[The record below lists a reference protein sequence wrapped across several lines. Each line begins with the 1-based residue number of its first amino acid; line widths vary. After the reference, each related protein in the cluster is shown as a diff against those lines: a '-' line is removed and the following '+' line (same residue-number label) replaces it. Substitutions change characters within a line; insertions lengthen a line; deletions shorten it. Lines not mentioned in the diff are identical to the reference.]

1 MKMRDQM
8 EVTDQR
14 TNYYW
19 ERLRKYG
26 KRYKDF
32 HWDSSELVLNL
43 IYTHDVFLSRALRIF
58 SELNLS
64 VSGINILIILKHDE
78 DTGRTQQELSSLL
91 LVSRANITKVIDG
104 LEKRRLV
111 IRTSSKKD
119 RRARVIKL
127 TSAGEKLA
135 DHIIP
140 IQNKAS
146 TQITAGLSQEEK
158 KLLSKLLAK
167 FRKSIVESEEIK

>member
-1 MKMRDQM
+1 MKMLDQM
-8 EVTDQR
+8 EVTDKR

-32 HWDSSELVLNL
+32 HWASSELVLNL
-43 IYTHDVFLSRALRIF
+43 IYTHDVFLSKALRTL
-58 SELNLS
+58 SEINLS
-64 VSGINILIILKHDE
+64 VSGMNILIILKHNE
-78 DTGRTQQELSSLL
+78 GAGRTQQELGSLL

-104 LEKRRLV
+104 LEKRGLV

-135 DHIIP
+135 DHFIP
-140 IQNKAS
+140 IHNKVS
-146 TQITAGLSQEEK
+146 VQITAGLSQNEK
-158 KLLSKLLAK
+158 RLLSGLLAK
-167 FRKSIVESEEIK
+167 FRKSIIESEK

>member
-1 MKMRDQM
+1 M

-32 HWDSSELVLNL
+32 HWSSSELVLNL
-43 IYTHDVFLSRALRIF
+43 VYTHDVFLSNALRPL

-64 VSGINILIILKHDE
+64 ISGMNILIILKHDE
-78 DTGRTQQELSSLL
+78 DPGRTQQELSSLL

-104 LEKRRLV
+104 LEKRELV
-111 IRTSSKKD
+111 TRTSSKED

-135 DHIIP
+135 DQLIP
-140 IQNKAS
+140 IQNKVS
-146 TQITAGLSQEEK
+146 TRITAGLSQKERG
-158 KLLSKLLAK
+158 LLSKLLAK
-167 FRKSIVESEEIK
+167 FRKSIIESEK

>member
-1 MKMRDQM
+1 M
-8 EVTDQR
+8 
-14 TNYYW
+14 
-19 ERLRKYG
+19 
-26 KRYKDF
+26 
-32 HWDSSELVLNL
+32 
-43 IYTHDVFLSRALRIF
+43 
-58 SELNLS
+58 
-64 VSGINILIILKHDE
+64 NILIILKHDE

-104 LEKRRLV
+104 LEKRGLV

-146 TQITAGLSQEEK
+146 VQIAAGLSQEEK

-167 FRKSIVESEEIK
+167 FRKSIIESEEIK